1 MNEMRQELLEKSPWD
16 LMIKLSLPAIIGM
29 LVIGLYSFVDAIF
42 VGQLVGA
49 NALGAIS
56 VAYPFTLFNSG
67 IATLV
72 GIGSASILSR
82 AIGKKDNETIDKIMG
97 NLLVMVLILSV
108 IVTLI
113 GTIFADKLLL
123 ISGAEGE
130 MFELA
135 VRYLKIIFLGSFFV
149 NFAQSANMIMRGEGL
164 MKRAMG
170 IMAAGAIL
178 NIILDP
184 IFIKVF
190 GLGIEGAAIATIVSQ
205 IIQAIITMYYF
216 IKISETVRFH
226 GIRISKELIPE
237 ILSIGVSAMLMQ
249 IMSFV
254 QQTVLYNVTSQY
266 GGNEQVILMGAS
278 LRVLMFS
285 FIPLWGMSQGL
296 QPIIGTNYGAKL
308 YDRVKRVA
316 NTFMVGSIVI
326 SLLFW
331 LPIQIIPKQV
341 LALFIK
347 DISIVE
353 KGVGS
358 FRLMY
363 SIFPVLGIF
372 IISVTF
378 FQALGKG
385 SKAGILVML
394 RQVVVFIPT
403 VIFLPRLMHMLGVW
417 ISIPIT
423 DGIVLL
429 VAISNLLMEYR
440 RLEDDRKELLI

>member
-440 RLEDDRKELLI
+440 SLEDDRKELLI

>member
-308 YDRVKRVA
+308 YDRVKKVA

>member
-308 YDRVKRVA
+308 YDRVKKVA

-440 RLEDDRKELLI
+440 SLEDDRKELLI